1 MRISLWIIA
10 VCAVIRIIQNG
21 IQLMAIHNEKD
32 MRANAYEEYIK
43 SLHQS
48 DAEYLRGIVKIV
60 GKMDAPD
67 AKEDPDGKVD

>member
-1 MRISLWIIA
+1 MIIALWIIA
-10 VCAVIRIIQNG
+10 VCEVIRIVQNA
-21 IQLMAIHNEKD
+21 IQLMAMHNEKD
-32 MRANAYEEYIK
+32 MRAMAFDEYIK

-67 AKEDPDGKVD
+67 AKEETEC

>member
-1 MRISLWIIA
+1 MA
-10 VCAVIRIIQNG
+10 V
-21 IQLMAIHNEKD
+21 HNEKD
-32 MRANAYEEYIK
+32 MRATAYDEYIK